1 MERDPRLKNPLEGIH
16 PRSLTASLPLK
27 NDGWKMLEDFP
38 CFWDSGIFS
47 GSFAFKLPG
56 VTRILLAF
64 SRSFQEDDFLKS
76 MHPLVSTLRDCN
88 DERIL
93 TRKNGPKNGFLR
105 AFCEEMITYE
115 VCPEFFLLYLYIW

>member
-16 PRSLTASLPLK
+16 PRSSTASLPLK

-76 MHPLVSTLRDCN
+76 MHPLVSTYYAKKWPLRKFF
-88 DERIL
+88 EGI
-93 TRKNGPKNGFLR
+93 
-105 AFCEEMITYE
+105 CEEMITYE